1 MKKSEINNVYREGNQ
16 IFTRNLEGCKGLK
29 VYNEKVVRQ
38 KGVEF
43 RSWNPYRSKLA
54 AAILN
59 GLNLDFK
66 PDYHVLYLGAATGTT
81 VSHVSDIAREGC
93 VFAVENSAF
102 SMKKF
107 LQVMEHRTN
116 VVPILH
122 DAFHPDRYSN
132 IVSLV
137 DLVYQDISQR
147 NQAEIFIGNVNRFL
161 KKHGNGVLMVKARS
175 VDVSL
180 KPEKVYD
187 MVEEK
192 LVDNG
197 LKVLQRVDLGS
208 YEKGHACFYVA
219 FSK

>member
-1 MKKSEINNVYREGNQ
+1 MKKSEINSVYRKGNQ
-16 IFTRNLEGCKGLK
+16 IFTRNLEECKDLK
-29 VYNEKVVRQ
+29 VYNEKVVKQ

-66 PDYHVLYLGAATGTT
+66 SDYHVLYLGSATGTT
-81 VSHVSDIAREGC
+81 VSHVSDITRDGC
-93 VFAVENSAF
+93 VFAVENSPV

-107 LQVMEHRTN
+107 LQVMERRIN
-116 VVPILH
+116 VIPILH

-161 KKHGNGVLMVKARS
+161 KRDGRGVLMVKARS

-180 KPEKVYD
+180 KPDQVYD
-187 MVEEK
+187 RVEEK

-197 LKVLQRVDLGS
+197 LRVLQRIDLGS
-208 YEKGHACFYVA
+208 YEKDHACFYVA